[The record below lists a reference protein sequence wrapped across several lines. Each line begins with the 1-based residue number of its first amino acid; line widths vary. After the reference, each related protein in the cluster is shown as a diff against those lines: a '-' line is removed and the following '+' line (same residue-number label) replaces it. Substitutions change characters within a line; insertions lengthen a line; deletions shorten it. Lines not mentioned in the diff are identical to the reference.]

1 MKTYEPP
8 KSALPPKSQNMPT
21 GFTIKVFEAPSTTQ
35 SVKIKEYHP
44 ATSFKEEDTPPVN
57 KLYMEEPS

>member
-1 MKTYEPP
+1 MKTYEPSKTAVP
-8 KSALPPKSQNMPT
+8 TKPSTMPS

-35 SVKIKEYHP
+35 SVKIKEYLP
-44 ATSFKEEDTPPVN
+44 ATPLIEDTPPVN